1 MTRALEP
8 MVSIEKKTWSERRKS
23 LNFKSLGY
31 DPGLIYIEFYKKCQ
45 TFEEN
50 MVREEKSLDF

>member
-1 MTRALEP
+1 LR
-8 MVSIEKKTWSERRKS
+8 KKHGQKEEKS

-50 MVREEKSLDF
+50 MVREEKSLDLKSLGLY